1 MNGENEH
8 GMDEGGDALLAAE
21 YVLGVL
27 PAGTRRDVAARI
39 EADAGFRALVEEWEE
54 RLSPLNADY
63 AQVPPPA
70 TAKAAIDR
78 RLFAA
83 ATAPAQKPN
92 LWQSLAF
99 WRGLA
104 VAALAGL
111 AVIFILPFS
120 LDPPPAPARFVAAM
134 QADASPVRYVALYEA
149 GTGSIGL
156 TRLAGE
162 PEAGR
167 DFELWLIEGGNAPR
181 SLGLLPEGETARL
194 ALAPELASRI
204 SDGAT
209 LAISDEPDGGSPTGA
224 PTGAVLALGALRGI

>member
-1 MNGENEH
+1 MTGGNEH
-8 GMDEGGDALLAAE
+8 RMDDGGDALLAAE

-27 PAGTRRDVAARI
+27 PAEARKDVAARI
-39 EADAGFRALVEEWEE
+39 EADAGFRALVGEWE
-54 RLSPLNADY
+54 RTLSPLNADY

-83 ATAPAQKPN
+83 ATAPARKPS
-92 LWQSLAF
+92 LWYSLAF

-104 VAALAGL
+104 IAALASL
-111 AVIFILPFS
+111 AVIFILPFTVE
-120 LDPPPAPARFVAAM
+120 PPSAPQRYVAAM
-134 QADASPVRYVALYEA
+134 QADASPVRYVALYQA
-149 GTGSIGL
+149 GTGKIDL

-162 PEAGR
+162 PAAGR

-181 SLGLLPEGETARL
+181 SLGLLPETGSASIAMPPALAARL
-194 ALAPELASRI
+194 

-209 LAISDEPDGGSPTGA
+209 LAISDEPDGGSPTGS
-224 PTGAVLALGALRGI
+224 PTGAVLALGELRGI